1 MTTQHV
7 TSHEVYGVQIADKM
21 LDQELTRLRED
32 LEEEQEEVAED
43 KVTFLDAVEVLEVA
57 NMI

>member
-1 MTTQHV
+1 
-7 TSHEVYGVQIADKM
+7 M

-57 NMI
+57 NMIWKTIIL